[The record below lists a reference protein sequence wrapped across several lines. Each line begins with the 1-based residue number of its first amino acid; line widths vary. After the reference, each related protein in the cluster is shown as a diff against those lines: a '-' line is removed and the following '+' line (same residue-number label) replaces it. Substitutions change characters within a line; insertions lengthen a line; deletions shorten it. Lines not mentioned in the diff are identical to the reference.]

1 MLLIVPL
8 LYAVAA
14 AAAVAEPRGACNH
27 DNCLRVTIAVIA
39 SAFTDISGPI
49 DCSSYLSAT
58 VTPAVPPGSPT
69 VTVCNA
75 VLAGETLIPPAPTVI
90 PSHIPSYASAC
101 SGSVRY
107 SSACEC
113 VSVSPVTTTVPT
125 PTAFTVSHTSVV
137 AAAPTLNAVQFYN
150 GFVCDPTDN
159 ILTDTPAPL
168 DVCTETT
175 LSYSLNF
182 ASFVPAGGLT
192 AMVGHREVRLWTQ
205 LHVLIS

>member
-1 MLLIVPL
+1 MLLEIPI
-8 LYAVAA
+8 LYAAVAA
-14 AAAVAEPRGACNH
+14 ASVAQPRGACNH
-27 DNCLRVTIAVIA
+27 DNCLRAVIA
-39 SAFTDISGPI
+39 SAFTSISGPI

-58 VTPAVPPGSPT
+58 VTPSVPPGSPT

-75 VLAGETLIPPAPTVI
+75 VLAGETLIPPPPTVI

-101 SGSVRY
+101 SGSARY

-113 VSVSPVTTTVPT
+113 VGVSPVTTTVPT

-159 ILTDTPAPL
+159 TLTDTPAVL
-168 DVCTETT
+168 DWWATGQC
-175 LSYSLNF
+175 
-182 ASFVPAGGLT
+182 ACGLDC
-192 AMVGHREVRLWTQ
+192 VF
-205 LHVLIS
+205 